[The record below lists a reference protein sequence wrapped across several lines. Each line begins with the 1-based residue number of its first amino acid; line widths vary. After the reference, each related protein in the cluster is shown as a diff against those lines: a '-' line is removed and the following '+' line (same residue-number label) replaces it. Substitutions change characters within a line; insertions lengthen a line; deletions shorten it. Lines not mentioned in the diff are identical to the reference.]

1 MPYQHAA
8 HPISAVARVSL
19 AGEPS
24 FGRFSLRLLGQG
36 YFGGGAPKPLLAQ
49 AAASLSLRAS
59 SAGTQRWA
67 WLGPGWRIT
76 ASSLTLVTDTARCRW
91 RVGASAPWMKFAL
104 ALLQGSERLR
114 HTMPQLVSRINQA
127 GAELANLST
136 RIRDKVR
143 TPI

>member
-1 MPYQHAA
+1 
-8 HPISAVARVSL
+8 
-19 AGEPS
+19 
-24 FGRFSLRLLGQG
+24 
-36 YFGGGAPKPLLAQ
+36 
-49 AAASLSLRAS
+49 
-59 SAGTQRWA
+59 
-67 WLGPGWRIT
+67 
-76 ASSLTLVTDTARCRW
+76 
-91 RVGASAPWMKFAL
+91 MKFAL